1 MLKNILKRTTSLV
14 LAFVMV
20 LGLLPVLTVPAAALD
35 ASIQYLSFSEKDSNG
50 TWTAS
55 GKTITCEVTD
65 NDESTTK
72 CGETTYNWTSRS
84 TSLTITNTSGS
95 KGTLKLSPEKT
106 DGQGTTDAQTSYT
119 LDVDGS
125 ITITVTSKGNGSNKT
140 GDTTIYTFRD
150 ITFVPETQTTVYFSP
165 AVNGTYTV
173 DGVDVGTGISGT
185 KTNTEAYTLQVASV
199 SEGYSFLGWYETVN
213 GVESLYSS
221 SDPASYLAT
230 EGANVTA
237 KFVPSA
243 PANFDV
249 GNRTF
254 TNFGDALTYQQISG
268 ATTIVVLQ
276 DCTIPAGNYTI
287 PAGVTLLV
295 PFDGANTL
303 YTNAPGTVEAYGT
316 PTRYRTLT
324 LASGAN
330 IVVNGAISVSAK
342 QSSATVGAPTGP
354 YGELHM
360 STGSTITCN
369 SGAKLYAWGFITGSG
384 TIQMN
389 SGSTVY
395 EDFQIADWRGGN
407 ATNNMRIGK
416 WLGGASE
423 NEGKGVFPFSQYY
436 VQNVQVPMTLE
447 YGAEEKVYVSISA
460 GGTVTERELSF
471 IGTSALFQSRE
482 GGTIKKDYD
491 ESTDRLKVDVTGT
504 LDIGSISLGFNIG
517 ISVTVDSSDYVLPI
531 NGNMTVTAKSGGT
544 INISKDVAFL
554 PGAELII
561 ERGAKSVISAGTKAV
576 VYDADNWGNYC
587 AQAGKS
593 VPAPFAVGRGSTRW
607 NVNTDASICVNG
619 TLDASAGA
627 LYTTEGGAN
636 IYSTTTQPGTVIMTA
651 GTETT
656 AYQATQSGTDITYSD
671 IPITSAKLKNSN
683 TTTENGEYTITADA
697 TSATTYYYS
706 YDGYWSDTFEVTF
719 KPNLPESGTYT
730 VDGTEQQTEADI
742 VKSVTNPLGTVVT
755 PPVLTMN
762 GYTFDGWYTQADG
775 SGTKVDF
782 SQSIARR
789 SPTVYAKWKGDAGVG
804 YKVEHYWQNADG
816 TTYTMESEALSGT
829 AGTTATA
836 VQQSRTGFAVNTS
849 KSTLSGMVK
858 ADGSL
863 VLAVYYDRE
872 TYTITFDTDGGSAVG
887 AIAKIH
893 GAEVGTVAAPTREGY
908 TFAGWDTTIPATM
921 PMENMTIKAQWTINQ
936 YTITFDTDGGS
947 AVAAIK
953 QDYGTAVTAPADP
966 TKTGYK
972 FTGWNVEVPATMP
985 ARDMTITA
993 QWTINQYTITFDTD
1007 GGSAVAPITQ
1017 DYNTAV
1023 TAPSNPTKEGYTFAD
1038 WDVEVPSTMP
1048 AGDMTITAQ
1057 WTIESYTINF
1067 DAAGGSKV
1075 GSITAEYGA
1084 PITMPDDPT
1093 KTGYSFAGWSESYT
1107 TMPDCGDN
1115 GTTKT
1120 ITAQWTANT
1129 YTVQFNAN
1137 GGTGAMDAQSGFVYD
1152 EAQNLTA
1159 NNGAITKEGYSF
1171 TGWNTEADGS
1181 GTAYADGASVKN
1193 LSSDVDGSVTLF
1205 AQWSINGYTLTLKAN
1220 GGKFSNDS
1228 DTYTTTLH
1236 YGVTIENLPEPTR
1249 TGYTF
1254 SGWSPKIPE
1263 TMPAEDMVITAMWEI
1278 LQYTI
1283 TFVNEGETV
1292 GTITQNYGTTISESN
1307 VPVVSKPGYRFVG
1320 WDKEIPTTM
1329 PAESMTI
1336 TAQWEAESYTVTL
1349 NPGELGS
1356 FVGSE
1361 AGTPTVVQVTYGK
1374 NYASEEAPLPTPTRV
1389 GYNFIAW
1396 QDESGNTI
1404 TYSSEVAIPKN
1415 HELTA
1420 VWDPMKFQV
1429 TFNAGEG
1436 SFEDDVE
1443 TQWTVTYDST
1453 YGAMEGS
1460 DTLKELP
1467 TPKRE
1472 GHTFLGWFT
1481 STAEDTPAAPPL
1493 MLEEET
1499 TQSDAK
1505 VTSDAKVQIVE
1516 NTTLYARWE
1525 INYYTITLDRDD
1537 GTEPEK
1543 IVQLFNTPL
1552 SIADPV
1558 REGHTFRG
1566 WDVDIPNTMPADN
1579 LTIKATWDINQYT
1592 ITFVNGNETV
1602 KTITQD
1608 YDATI
1613 ARSDVPAVS
1622 RNGYTFSGWDKDIPD
1637 KMPAY
1642 DMIITAQWDAN
1653 EYQIVFDS
1661 DGGTPVDT
1669 ITADCDTVII
1679 APAAP
1684 TKTGF
1689 TFIGWDPA
1697 LPNAMPAGGLS
1708 VKAIWKVNQ
1717 YSIIFDT
1724 DGGSAVAPITA
1735 DYSEPITAPAA
1746 PTREGYTFLYWQ
1758 NTAGEEYTIPA
1769 KMPAENVEVKAVWS
1783 INCYTITF
1791 NPNGEN
1797 VENSESSREV
1807 TYGEAYGILPEPTR
1821 DGYGF
1826 NGWFTES
1833 NGGTQVTAETVMGA
1847 ADVTVY
1853 AHWNKSEYGITY
1865 VLNGGSVN
1873 GTNPTTYSVTTPNF
1887 ALIDPVKTGYSF
1899 TGWNLCVDGEEQGN
1913 VGKAYVVMTGTTG
1926 ELSFTATWTANTYT
1940 VQFNANGGEGTMAE
1954 QGGFVYDETKNLKA
1968 NAGSITK
1975 EGYSFAGWNT
1985 EADGSGTACADG
1997 AAVKNL
2003 SSTVNGRVTLYA
2015 QWTANTYTVQ
2025 FDANGGTG
2033 SMAEQIGFVYDEAKN
2048 LTANEGII
2056 TKEGYTFAGW
2066 NAERDGS
2073 GTAYADGALVKN
2085 LSSAVNGCVIL
2096 YAQWTINNYELKLHA
2111 NGGMFSSG
2119 GDTYTTTVEYNAAPE
2134 TLPEPTREGYTFTG
2148 WGAEIPSTMPAENL
2162 EFTAQWSINSY
2173 TMTWIVDGVET
2184 EKTYEYGAAIEKIAD
2199 PAKTGYTF
2207 TGWGAEVPETMPA
2220 ENLEFTAQW
2229 RINSY
2234 TVTWIVDS
2242 EKTEKTYEYGATIEK
2257 IADPSKPG
2265 YIFTGWDVEI
2275 PETMPAENVTI
2286 TATWESYLDKLVDI
2300 PAVDIQKG
2308 VVVQN
2313 PDTTALDLARGY
2325 YALLNSQQKAAYATE
2340 EIYASHYAVF
2350 REVVV
2355 KYAET
2360 QLIKGVKAAED
2371 STNEVL
2377 SDVTYSPS
2385 ESETITV
2392 DVARITVDSTTAEG
2406 MLIFDQFPALLM
2418 LDIPFLMELFAYEEI
2433 KQVYVPCLET
2443 SFDKE
2448 GNRTWQLG
2456 SNPYTLNRKDRNEA
2470 GGMTKT
2476 DQFNIMFLVAW
2487 AALAPETS
2495 HEEFLNGLYAQMS
2508 TLTIGLLDGKTVEVE
2523 LIAQTAEGFEYKVLF
2538 TIHFHNQN
2546 HYAIW
2551 HWGEITRGV
2560 IAENLELV
2568 LPAFAAGEKVEN
2580 TAYEAYPEGS
2590 MVTLPDDPAK
2600 EGEIFQPTKEGYTFE
2615 GWVDAQGKLISP
2627 DTEGGITAMERDH
2640 LIYTGKW
2647 RINQYT
2653 ITFDTDGGTE
2663 IAPITADYGA
2673 AITTPAVEPTK
2684 IGHTFTGW
2692 DTELPP
2698 TMPAVNMTIKAL
2710 WSVNKYTYTFDTNG
2724 GSEMA
2729 DLTRDYGSEIGAVG
2743 EPVREGYTF
2752 VGWVDKNGD
2761 AYTFPATMPAESIAL
2776 TAVWSVNSYTIT
2788 FDTDGGTPITPIT
2801 QEYGTAVNAPSD
2813 PSKSGYTFAG
2823 WDVEIPATMPARDIN
2838 IKAIWTVNQYTI
2850 VFDSDGGSAVD
2861 PITADYGEAI
2871 TEPET
2876 IPTKTG
2882 YTFKEWSPAVPKTMP
2897 VNGLTVTAL
2906 WTPNTYQVILN
2917 PNGGVLNS
2925 SDEVTVTYGE
2935 TYSALYELP
2944 VPSKE
2949 GYTFDCWMM
2958 GDQRITANT
2967 RVEITDN
2974 ITLTA
2979 AWLVGDNYYSIDFDL
2994 NEGGWESGVEV
3005 PKQFN
3010 VESEDIVLPAP
3021 VKIGY
3026 TFLGWTGSNGNEPE
3040 LTVIIETGSTG
3051 NKAYVANWQVNQY
3064 TITFVDTGDVV
3075 YEPITKD
3082 YGAVIGAVADP
3093 VKTGYTFQGW
3103 SMAIPNTMPAE
3114 NLTITAAWEINRYTI
3129 TFDTDGGT
3137 TISPITRNYG
3147 ETVGTVADPT
3157 KEGYTFVGWNP
3168 ALPDTMPSENLT
3180 VTAQWAV
3187 NQYTIT
3193 FDTGGGTPVDSI
3205 TADYGATI
3213 VAPVAPEKEGHT
3225 FAGWSVKIPTTM
3237 PAKNMTITAYWTV
3250 NSYTIT
3256 FLDTGD
3262 EEYAPITRD
3271 YGADVGDVADPVK
3284 TGYTF
3289 IGWDTEIPVTMPAG
3303 NLVITAMWKI
3313 NQYTI
3318 TFDTDG
3324 GTEIA
3329 PITADFG
3336 TPITAPADPV
3346 KEGYTFA
3353 GWSPALPATMPG
3365 ENLTVKAQW
3374 RTNQYT
3380 ITFDTDGGTE
3390 VAPITADY
3398 GANVT
3403 APMAPTK
3410 EGHTFIGWLPS
3421 LPSTMPA
3428 GDLTVKAQWAVN
3440 QYTITFKSNGGS
3452 YVDSITGDYGAAIA
3466 APAAPERKGYTFAGW
3481 VPTLPDTMPAQNMA
3495 VTAQWTANTYV
3506 VTLDADGGSVENDRI
3521 TVTYDAAYTLP
3532 EPTRQG
3538 YTFVG
3543 WFNRD
3548 DGSQQIALTGVVN
3561 FAQDLVLKARWNAKG
3576 DTPYKVEHYQQNLTD
3591 DKYTLVKTDEG
3602 TGASGSVVEVSQ
3614 LNDAGFRVNE
3624 GRSVLKG
3631 TIAGDGT
3638 LVLRVYYDRKV
3649 YTVSWNVAGTITN
3662 QDYRYGAIPDDSA
3675 INTERASDSSASYIF
3690 NGWDKELVPVSG
3702 DVTYTAQFTKRYEAA
3717 LINADGTV
3725 RATYSELAYALKN
3738 VPPGSVLRL
3747 EADATLTEN
3756 LWIPA
3761 GVTLVL
3767 PCMDDD
3773 PGYVMRNSG
3782 KLAFNPDGTDTSGA
3796 VGQGPNAKLYR
3807 ALNIPSNIQVVVQG
3821 AILVNAVTGR
3831 PSAGNYDMDVT
3842 GGYSQ
3847 IQLDGTIVVA
3857 DGGKLDCFG
3866 YVKGEGTLIATSGG
3880 TVGDLYI
3887 VRHWRGGTHGLAMF
3901 EEDVYPMNEADCRNI
3916 EANLKIEYGAK
3927 LDGLVKMYAGGTYN
3941 YTRFPQVDSSN
3952 GLIRLAGRSSFVVR
3966 SYDAVNEREVY
3977 EISGGANFAAS
3988 TLTIVGVPLTSS
4000 DFLYPI
4006 DGDMDFIL
4014 KKGDYSFVNDYK
4026 VMPGATMTVAG
4037 NATLTIAEQAA
4048 IETPG
4053 TDKGDDGKVTVVF
4066 YDEYN
4071 DLYTGPTQYPTGMAA
4086 AKVILED
4093 GATFTNKGVFAGTI
4107 YTNSDNVLVSNQV
4120 TPVWNA
4126 VSRETEAASV
4136 VSGGKLGKRHVDLL
4150 FDLAIYREGYTWRFG
4165 ETDRG
4170 EVEGSIIWYKDD
4182 VVSVNAQIA
4191 QTSDTSITVRTE
4203 VYNTTD
4209 VAVECNLYIAV
4220 YDSQNRLIAVKICD
4234 GYVLGTNQFNELR
4247 DFTIAIDKVAATV
4260 KLFLVD
4266 ADFVPMTDMVP
4277 LNVK

>member
-1 MLKNILKRTTSLV
+1 
-14 LAFVMV
+14 
-20 LGLLPVLTVPAAALD
+20 
-35 ASIQYLSFSEKDSNG
+35 
-50 TWTAS
+50 
-55 GKTITCEVTD
+55 
-65 NDESTTK
+65 
-72 CGETTYNWTSRS
+72 
-84 TSLTITNTSGS
+84 
-95 KGTLKLSPEKT
+95 
-106 DGQGTTDAQTSYT
+106 
-119 LDVDGS
+119 
-125 ITITVTSKGNGSNKT
+125 
-140 GDTTIYTFRD
+140 
-150 ITFVPETQTTVYFSP
+150 
-165 AVNGTYTV
+165 
-173 DGVDVGTGISGT
+173 
-185 KTNTEAYTLQVASV
+185 
-199 SEGYSFLGWYETVN
+199 
-213 GVESLYSS
+213 
-221 SDPASYLAT
+221 
-230 EGANVTA
+230 
-237 KFVPSA
+237 
-243 PANFDV
+243 
-249 GNRTF
+249 
-254 TNFGDALTYQQISG
+254 
-268 ATTIVVLQ
+268 
-276 DCTIPAGNYTI
+276 
-287 PAGVTLLV
+287 
-295 PFDGANTL
+295 
-303 YTNAPGTVEAYGT
+303 
-316 PTRYRTLT
+316 
-324 LASGAN
+324 
-330 IVVNGAISVSAK
+330 
-342 QSSATVGAPTGP
+342 
-354 YGELHM
+354 
-360 STGSTITCN
+360 
-369 SGAKLYAWGFITGSG
+369 
-384 TIQMN
+384 
-389 SGSTVY
+389 
-395 EDFQIADWRGGN
+395 
-407 ATNNMRIGK
+407 
-416 WLGGASE
+416 
-423 NEGKGVFPFSQYY
+423 
-436 VQNVQVPMTLE
+436 
-447 YGAEEKVYVSISA
+447 
-460 GGTVTERELSF
+460 
-471 IGTSALFQSRE
+471 
-482 GGTIKKDYD
+482 
-491 ESTDRLKVDVTGT
+491 
-504 LDIGSISLGFNIG
+504 
-517 ISVTVDSSDYVLPI
+517 
-531 NGNMTVTAKSGGT
+531 
-544 INISKDVAFL
+544 
-554 PGAELII
+554 
-561 ERGAKSVISAGTKAV
+561 
-576 VYDADNWGNYC
+576 
-587 AQAGKS
+587 
-593 VPAPFAVGRGSTRW
+593 
-607 NVNTDASICVNG
+607 
-619 TLDASAGA
+619 
-627 LYTTEGGAN
+627 
-636 IYSTTTQPGTVIMTA
+636 
-651 GTETT
+651 
-656 AYQATQSGTDITYSD
+656 
-671 IPITSAKLKNSN
+671 
-683 TTTENGEYTITADA
+683 
-697 TSATTYYYS
+697 
-706 YDGYWSDTFEVTF
+706 
-719 KPNLPESGTYT
+719 
-730 VDGTEQQTEADI
+730 
-742 VKSVTNPLGTVVT
+742 
-755 PPVLTMN
+755 
-762 GYTFDGWYTQADG
+762 
-775 SGTKVDF
+775 
-782 SQSIARR
+782 
-789 SPTVYAKWKGDAGVG
+789 
-804 YKVEHYWQNADG
+804 
-816 TTYTMESEALSGT
+816 
-829 AGTTATA
+829 
-836 VQQSRTGFAVNTS
+836 
-849 KSTLSGMVK
+849 
-858 ADGSL
+858 
-863 VLAVYYDRE
+863 
-872 TYTITFDTDGGSAVG
+872 
-887 AIAKIH
+887 
-893 GAEVGTVAAPTREGY
+893 
-908 TFAGWDTTIPATM
+908 
-921 PMENMTIKAQWTINQ
+921 
-936 YTITFDTDGGS
+936 
-947 AVAAIK
+947 
-953 QDYGTAVTAPADP
+953 
-966 TKTGYK
+966 
-972 FTGWNVEVPATMP
+972 MP
-985 ARDMTITA
+985 AENLEFTA
-993 QWTINQYTITFDTD
+993 QWRIN
-1007 GGSAVAPITQ
+1007 
-1017 DYNTAV
+1017 
-1023 TAPSNPTKEGYTFAD
+1023 
-1038 WDVEVPSTMP
+1038 
-1048 AGDMTITAQ
+1048 
-1057 WTIESYTINF
+1057 
-1067 DAAGGSKV
+1067 
-1075 GSITAEYGA
+1075 
-1084 PITMPDDPT
+1084 
-1093 KTGYSFAGWSESYT
+1093 
-1107 TMPDCGDN
+1107 
-1115 GTTKT
+1115 
-1120 ITAQWTANT
+1120 
-1129 YTVQFNAN
+1129 
-1137 GGTGAMDAQSGFVYD
+1137 
-1152 EAQNLTA
+1152 
-1159 NNGAITKEGYSF
+1159 
-1171 TGWNTEADGS
+1171 
-1181 GTAYADGASVKN
+1181 
-1193 LSSDVDGSVTLF
+1193 
-1205 AQWSINGYTLTLKAN
+1205 
-1220 GGKFSNDS
+1220 
-1228 DTYTTTLH
+1228 
-1236 YGVTIENLPEPTR
+1236 
-1249 TGYTF
+1249 
-1254 SGWSPKIPE
+1254 
-1263 TMPAEDMVITAMWEI
+1263 
-1278 LQYTI
+1278 
-1283 TFVNEGETV
+1283 
-1292 GTITQNYGTTISESN
+1292 
-1307 VPVVSKPGYRFVG
+1307 
-1320 WDKEIPTTM
+1320 
-1329 PAESMTI
+1329 
-1336 TAQWEAESYTVTL
+1336 SYTVTWIVD
-1349 NPGELGS
+1349 GEKT
-1356 FVGSE
+1356 E
-1361 AGTPTVVQVTYGK
+1361 KTY
-1374 NYASEEAPLPTPTRV
+1374 E
-1389 GYNFIAW
+1389 
-1396 QDESGNTI
+1396 
-1404 TYSSEVAIPKN
+1404 
-1415 HELTA
+1415 
-1420 VWDPMKFQV
+1420 
-1429 TFNAGEG
+1429 
-1436 SFEDDVE
+1436 
-1443 TQWTVTYDST
+1443 
-1453 YGAMEGS
+1453 YGAAIE
-1460 DTLKELP
+1460 
-1467 TPKRE
+1467 
-1472 GHTFLGWFT
+1472 
-1481 STAEDTPAAPPL
+1481 
-1493 MLEEET
+1493 
-1499 TQSDAK
+1499 Q
-1505 VTSDAKVQIVE
+1505 
-1516 NTTLYARWE
+1516 
-1525 INYYTITLDRDD
+1525 
-1537 GTEPEK
+1537 
-1543 IVQLFNTPL
+1543 
-1552 SIADPV
+1552 IADP
-1558 REGHTFRG
+1558 
-1566 WDVDIPNTMPADN
+1566 A
-1579 LTIKATWDINQYT
+1579 
-1592 ITFVNGNETV
+1592 
-1602 KTITQD
+1602 KT
-1608 YDATI
+1608 
-1613 ARSDVPAVS
+1613 
-1622 RNGYTFSGWDKDIPD
+1622 
-1637 KMPAY
+1637 
-1642 DMIITAQWDAN
+1642 
-1653 EYQIVFDS
+1653 
-1661 DGGTPVDT
+1661 
-1669 ITADCDTVII
+1669 
-1679 APAAP
+1679 
-1684 TKTGF
+1684 
-1689 TFIGWDPA
+1689 
-1697 LPNAMPAGGLS
+1697 
-1708 VKAIWKVNQ
+1708 
-1717 YSIIFDT
+1717 
-1724 DGGSAVAPITA
+1724 
-1735 DYSEPITAPAA
+1735 
-1746 PTREGYTFLYWQ
+1746 
-1758 NTAGEEYTIPA
+1758 
-1769 KMPAENVEVKAVWS
+1769 
-1783 INCYTITF
+1783 
-1791 NPNGEN
+1791 
-1797 VENSESSREV
+1797 
-1807 TYGEAYGILPEPTR
+1807 
-1821 DGYGF
+1821 
-1826 NGWFTES
+1826 
-1833 NGGTQVTAETVMGA
+1833 
-1847 ADVTVY
+1847 
-1853 AHWNKSEYGITY
+1853 
-1865 VLNGGSVN
+1865 
-1873 GTNPTTYSVTTPNF
+1873 
-1887 ALIDPVKTGYSF
+1887 
-1899 TGWNLCVDGEEQGN
+1899 
-1913 VGKAYVVMTGTTG
+1913 
-1926 ELSFTATWTANTYT
+1926 
-1940 VQFNANGGEGTMAE
+1940 
-1954 QGGFVYDETKNLKA
+1954 
-1968 NAGSITK
+1968 
-1975 EGYSFAGWNT
+1975 
-1985 EADGSGTACADG
+1985 
-1997 AAVKNL
+1997 
-2003 SSTVNGRVTLYA
+2003 
-2015 QWTANTYTVQ
+2015 
-2025 FDANGGTG
+2025 
-2033 SMAEQIGFVYDEAKN
+2033 
-2048 LTANEGII
+2048 
-2056 TKEGYTFAGW
+2056 
-2066 NAERDGS
+2066 
-2073 GTAYADGALVKN
+2073 
-2085 LSSAVNGCVIL
+2085 
-2096 YAQWTINNYELKLHA
+2096 
-2111 NGGMFSSG
+2111 
-2119 GDTYTTTVEYNAAPE
+2119 
-2134 TLPEPTREGYTFTG
+2134 GYTFTG
-2148 WGAEIPSTMPAENL
+2148 WGAEIPSTMPAEDL
-2162 EFTAQWSINSY
+2162 EFTAQWRINSY
-2173 TMTWIVDGVET
+2173 TVTWIVDGEKT
-2184 EKTYEYGAAIEKIAD
+2184 EKTYEYGATIEKIAD